1 MIQDLHTEID
11 RLKRRI
17 KLCERVTLGS
27 LVGICVSV
35 KFGHQEWIGLLF
47 LILFCQ
53 ISKLVFKRKLK
64 QKEYLVKEVEERTQ
78 EIRSE
83 KDAIQEESEKLAAA
97 LKALGEA
104 QDELVRKERMATVG
118 QLTQGLVD
126 RILNPLN
133 YINNFAN
140 LTSGLAKDLRE
151 NLDSQKEHLKPD
163 VYDDSVDLLNMMTSN
178 LEKISEHGFNTVR
191 IVKAMEELLKDR
203 RGNLTLTNIN
213 GLCRIALD
221 KLKKTYEQDIPGM
234 DGVLDF
240 TESLT
245 GGDVKYKIRT
255 LTLEFETPE
264 QDYYDWGIR
273 ISEIANYL
281 AGRKYK
287 IILDNDPDFY
297 YIGRLNV
304 EVEKSDRVEGTLTL
318 SGSVDPYKYEK
329 FSSLENWEWDT
340 FNFRTGIIRNYKDIV
355 VDGTYKLVIPG
366 RRKRI
371 VPVISCNTAIQ
382 VSYDG
387 VIYNLSPGKNKVF
400 GICIKEGENILTFS
414 GKATISVDYR
424 GGLL

>member
-53 ISKLVFKRKLK
+53 ISKFVFKRKLK

-126 RILNPLN
+126 RILHPLN

-178 LEKISEHGFNTVR
+178 LEKISEHGINTVR

-221 KLKKTYEQDIPGM
+221 KLKKTYEQDIQ
-234 DGVLDF
+234 
-240 TESLT
+240 E
-245 GGDVKYKIRT
+245 KN
-255 LTLEFETPE
+255 
-264 QDYYDWGIR
+264 IR
-273 ISEIANYL
+273 IVF
-281 AGRKYK
+281 
-287 IILDNDPDFY
+287 DN
-297 YIGRLNV
+297 
-304 EVEKSDRVEGTLTL
+304 LTL
-318 SGSVDPYKYEK
+318 SLMMEVNVEQFSKVLAGILKNSMYALLKKSETVTFSPEIFLGLKVNKDMLEITIRDNGS
-329 FSSLENWEWDT
+329 
-340 FNFRTGIIRNYKDIV
+340 GID
-355 VDGTYKLVIPG
+355 
-366 RRKRI
+366 
-371 VPVISCNTAIQ
+371 
-382 VSYDG
+382 
-387 VIYNLSPGKNKVF
+387 
-400 GICIKEGENILTFS
+400 ENIKDKIFAPFFTTKTTGEAAGVGLYLCREIVQNHR
-414 GKATISVDYR
+414 GTIEVESKKGEYTQFLITIPVYQPKTITPPKEEE
-424 GGLL
+424 

>member
-133 YINNFAN
+133 YINNFAH
-140 LTSGLAKDLRE
+140 LSAVLAKDIKQNIDE
-151 NLDSQKEHLKPD
+151 DEETGKHDNYNDTQE
-163 VYDDSVDLLNMMTSN
+163 LLVLLTSN
-178 LEKISEHGFNTVR
+178 LDKIAKHGDNTVR
-191 IVKAMEELLKDR
+191 IVKAMEELLKDHSANR
-203 RGNLTLTNIN
+203 TCVDINDLCKVNLDILRKNYAKEIEKNQVDLSFSGLSVPLTIEVNIDQM
-213 GLCRIALD
+213 GKALS
-221 KLKKTYEQDIPGM
+221 Q
-234 DGVLDF
+234 
-240 TESLT
+240 
-245 GGDVKYKIRT
+245 
-255 LTLEFETPE
+255 
-264 QDYYDWGIR
+264 
-273 ISEIANYL
+273 
-281 AGRKYK
+281 
-287 IILDNDPDFY
+287 ILDN
-297 YIGRLNV
+297 
-304 EVEKSDRVEGTLTL
+304 S
-318 SGSVDPYKYEK
+318 
-329 FSSLENWEWDT
+329 
-340 FNFRTGIIRNYKDIV
+340 
-355 VDGTYKLVIPG
+355 
-366 RRKRI
+366 
-371 VPVISCNTAIQ
+371 
-382 VSYDG
+382 
-387 VIYNLSPGKNKVF
+387 IYAVLKKAGKWFK
-400 GICIKEGENILTFS
+400 IK
-414 GKATISVDYR
+414 K
-424 GGLL
+424 

>member
-163 VYDDSVDLLNMMTSN
+163 VYDDSVDLLNMM
-178 LEKISEHGFNTVR
+178 
-191 IVKAMEELLKDR
+191 EELLKDR

-221 KLKKTYEQDIPGM
+221 KLKKTYEQDIQ
-234 DGVLDF
+234 
-240 TESLT
+240 E
-245 GGDVKYKIRT
+245 KN
-255 LTLEFETPE
+255 
-264 QDYYDWGIR
+264 IR
-273 ISEIANYL
+273 IIF
-281 AGRKYK
+281 
-287 IILDNDPDFY
+287 DN
-297 YIGRLNV
+297 
-304 EVEKSDRVEGTLTL
+304 LTL
-318 SGSVDPYKYEK
+318 SLMMEVNVEQFSKVLAGILKNSMYALLKKSETVTFSPEIFLGLKVNKDMLEITIRDNGS
-329 FSSLENWEWDT
+329 
-340 FNFRTGIIRNYKDIV
+340 GID
-355 VDGTYKLVIPG
+355 
-366 RRKRI
+366 
-371 VPVISCNTAIQ
+371 
-382 VSYDG
+382 
-387 VIYNLSPGKNKVF
+387 
-400 GICIKEGENILTFS
+400 ENIKDKIFAPFFTTKTTGEAAGVGLYLCREIVQNHR
-414 GKATISVDYR
+414 GTIEVESKKGEYTQFLITIPVYQPKTITPPKEEE
-424 GGLL
+424 

>member
-191 IVKAMEELLKDR
+191 IVKA
-203 RGNLTLTNIN
+203 
-213 GLCRIALD
+213 LD
-221 KLKKTYEQDIPGM
+221 KLKKTYEQDIQ
-234 DGVLDF
+234 
-240 TESLT
+240 E
-245 GGDVKYKIRT
+245 KN
-255 LTLEFETPE
+255 
-264 QDYYDWGIR
+264 IR
-273 ISEIANYL
+273 IVF
-281 AGRKYK
+281 
-287 IILDNDPDFY
+287 DN
-297 YIGRLNV
+297 
-304 EVEKSDRVEGTLTL
+304 LTL
-318 SGSVDPYKYEK
+318 SLMMEVNVEQFSKVLAGILKNSMYALLKKSETVTFSPEIFLGLKVNKDMLEITIRDNGS
-329 FSSLENWEWDT
+329 
-340 FNFRTGIIRNYKDIV
+340 GID
-355 VDGTYKLVIPG
+355 
-366 RRKRI
+366 
-371 VPVISCNTAIQ
+371 
-382 VSYDG
+382 
-387 VIYNLSPGKNKVF
+387 
-400 GICIKEGENILTFS
+400 ENIKDKIFAPFFTTKTTGEAAGVGLYLCREIVQNHR
-414 GKATISVDYR
+414 GTIEVESKKGEYTQFLITIPVYQPKTITPPKEEE
-424 GGLL
+424 